1 MNNGLKL
8 FITSKNSSKRIF
20 SEKYEETPSERNKPN
35 LRKTAKTVAKIPS
48 KVTYFFT
55 KEGVEIVMVTNNNN
69 NAVARR
75 VKVGPI
81 TTKLKPKSSEIPVI
95 FYS

>member
-1 MNNGLKL
+1 MSDDLKL

-69 NAVARR
+69 NAVASR
-75 VKVGPI
+75 VKVVPI
-81 TTKLKPKSSEIPVI
+81 TTKLKPKRSEIPVI
-95 FYS
+95 LYS